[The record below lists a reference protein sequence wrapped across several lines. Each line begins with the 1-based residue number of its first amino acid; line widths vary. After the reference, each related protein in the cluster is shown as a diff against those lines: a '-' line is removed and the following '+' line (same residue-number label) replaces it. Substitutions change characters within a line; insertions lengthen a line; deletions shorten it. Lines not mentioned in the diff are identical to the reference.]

1 MKDSQLY
8 LVVGLLI
15 CIDIITML
23 VWQIFDPFFRMTKEL
38 EPYVSSRFRIPGSG
52 NDLQERI
59 FIAYM

>member
-23 VWQIFDPFFRMTKEL
+23 VWQIFDPFYRQTKEL
-38 EPYVSSRFRIPGSG
+38 EPYVSNNKI
-52 NDLQERI
+52 I
-59 FIAYM
+59 